1 MSTILRRVIFIG
13 ILYTIWEVISK
24 SGMFP
29 SFLWPPIL
37 ISSHGEA
44 TVLGTLWHGLLSGQ
58 ILEATFITLRRLV
71 VGFAIAITLGLL
83 MGYAIARYKWVDD
96 TLGFLITA
104 LQSVPS
110 IVWLPLA
117 IVWFK
122 LGEGAI
128 LFIVTIGATWT
139 MTVNASTG
147 FKNVSPLY
155 LKVAKTMGSSGLHLL
170 RTVVLPASIPHL
182 ISGLRIAWAFAWR
195 ALMAGELLGTGGGLG
210 QLLEMGRALQSMD
223 LVLSIMIIIGVV
235 GTLMD
240 NQVFMRMEKT
250 ISRKWGVSTRL

>member
-1 MSTILRRVIFIG
+1 MILF
-13 ILYTIWEVISK
+13 TIWEAISK
-24 SGMFP
+24 SGIFP
-29 SFLWPPIL
+29 AFLWPPIL

-44 TVLGTLWHGLLSGQ
+44 TVLGTLWNGLVSGQ
-58 ILEATFITLRRLV
+58 ILEATFLTLRRLAF
-71 VGFAIAITLGLL
+71 GFIIAISFGLL

-147 FKNVSPLY
+147 FKNISPLY
-155 LKVAKTMGSSGLHLL
+155 LRVAKTMGSSGFHLL
-170 RTVVLPASIPHL
+170 RTVVLPASVPYL

-195 ALMAGELLGTGGGLG
+195 ALMAGELLGASGGLG
-210 QLLEMGRALQSMD
+210 HLLEMGRALQSMD

-240 NQVFMRMEKT
+240 NQVFMRMERSV
-250 ISRKWGVSTRL
+250 SRKWGVNARL